1 MRVEPA
7 VGIAG
12 RSGHHPTVV
21 VVVELLE
28 RGRQS
33 DDVAAVGPER
43 PDELSDRRRQLGG
56 GLLAAVE
63 RADLMAR

>member
-1 MRVEPA
+1 M
-7 VGIAG
+7 
-12 RSGHHPTVV
+12 VV
-21 VVVELLE
+21 VVVEILE